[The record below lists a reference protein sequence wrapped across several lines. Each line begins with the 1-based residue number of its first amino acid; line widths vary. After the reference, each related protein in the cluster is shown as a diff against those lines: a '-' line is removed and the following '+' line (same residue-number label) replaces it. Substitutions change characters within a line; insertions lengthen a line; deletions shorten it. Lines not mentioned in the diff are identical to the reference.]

1 MQLVILSSLTP
12 RCHHNQ
18 MTLKVI
24 EYREEASEK
33 GHEWPY
39 CTSLG
44 DSLRASISCPDVTTL
59 IECWGRLEDGLAIK
73 TTGRLKVG
81 VATNRQSFR

>member
-1 MQLVILSSLTP
+1 
-12 RCHHNQ
+12 